1 MLWTITQAVRGA
13 SLLFVLRTVAQVL
26 FVDQVD
32 PTHSLLRYMINWVTF
47 LGGLVMA
54 AASVVPN
61 VRPVVIVGGG
71 IHAGSVA
78 YYLKELFGV
87 SSIILE
93 KADTG
98 IAPAA
103 SGKSGGFL
111 AREWGSGP
119 TVSLHQKSFDLHVD
133 LAKKLGISSYRPVDV
148 LSVAVGG
155 RKKSSGAGGVSW
167 LDRAASSEPMEGAA
181 AQVTPLELTEKL
193 IAASGAEVRLGTSA
207 VGATVENGQ
216 VTGLVLSDG
225 STIEA
230 DRVVVAAGPWSG
242 VLLEDWFGVGCP
254 MQGVWSSSMVFRD
267 CKPVLK
273 EFAALFCGEDAN
285 GCHVEFYPRPDGS
298 LYLCGLG
305 GSTYISG
312 DELRLGGRCYNPASV
327 TADASR
333 VAAGLRT
340 FRTISSLGD
349 ADPSVTQAC
358 MRPLLPDGLPIMGA
372 VPGVK
377 GAYVS
382 AGHNCWGI
390 LWAPVSGYA
399 MAELVVTGNAKVVD
413 LSPFHVGRFMERLD
427 KRGRRQGTTAVG
439 EQW

>member
-1 MLWTITQAVRGA
+1 MA
-13 SLLFVLRTVAQVL
+13 SSSSPRP
-26 FVDQVD
+26 
-32 PTHSLLRYMINWVTF
+32 PT
-47 LGGLVMA
+47 
-54 AASVVPN
+54 
-61 VRPVVIVGGG
+61 VVIVGGG
-71 IHAGSVA
+71 IHGGSVA

-93 KADTG
+93 KANSL
-98 IAPAA
+98 APAA

-119 TVSLHQKSFDLHVD
+119 TIPLHQKSFDLHVQ
-133 LAKKLGISSYRPVDV
+133 LANKLGISSFRPVDV

-155 RKKSSGAGGVSW
+155 RKKSSGAGVSW
-167 LDRAASSEPMEGAA
+167 LDRAASSEPLEGAA

-193 IAASGAEVRLGTSA
+193 IAASGAEVRLETSA

-216 VTGLVLSDG
+216 LTGLILSDG
-225 STIEA
+225 SRIDT
-230 DRVVVAAGPWSG
+230 DQVVVAAGPWSG
-242 VLLEDWFGVGCP
+242 VLLEDWFGVDCP

-267 CKPVLK
+267 CEPIKK
-273 EFAALFCGEDAN
+273 EFAALFCSEDSN

-312 DELRLGGRCYNPASV
+312 AELRLGGRCYSPGSV

-333 VAAGLRT
+333 IAAGLRT
-340 FRTISSLGD
+340 FRSISSLGD
-349 ADPSVTQAC
+349 AEPSVTQAC
-358 MRPLLPDGLPIMGA
+358 MRPLLPDGLPIMGS

-399 MAELVVTGNAKVVD
+399 MAEIVATGSSNIVD
-413 LSPFHVGRFMERLD
+413 LSPFCVERFMERLD
-427 KRGRRQGTTAVG
+427 KRGRKQGSTAVG